1 MSSTVVK
8 KIKHDPEYNS
18 ASDVISSPGSEYCV
32 ADKRIQSPL
41 AIQQHTQRIR
51 RLADLVDED
60 KGVKISGIVV
70 SQGDLMTAENV
81 YSESGWSSPRTS

>member
-18 ASDVISSPGSEYCV
+18 DSDVISSPGSEYGV
-32 ADKRIQSPL
+32 TDKRIQSPL

-60 KGVKISGIVV
+60 KGVNISGIVV